1 MAAKKKDKNKKKTTP
16 AKGKARRAP
25 IPVGPAPKRGA
36 MMPPGM
42 GRLTMGGLSMG
53 GY

>member
-1 MAAKKKDKNKKKTTP
+1 MAAKKKKDTKDKKKTTP
-16 AKGKARRAP
+16 AKGKSRRAP
-25 IPVGPAPKRGA
+25 TPVGPAPKRGA

-42 GRLTMGGLSMG
+42 MGGMAMG